1 LCMFGMLWRGV
12 SGVKNLIGFV
22 LGNGWPLPLLFLPYW
37 SKKTHLENPNAGIA
51 DTLKNFF
58 SPAATEKGRDI
69 TLGGY
74 ETLGKDIA
82 GAAKWAGGGL
92 KTVFTESVVPAVQG
106 ISAKF
111 GAVAAFGTVAVAGLA
126 AIWLWKKAWDKVSSL
141 AKPDPVPT
149 PAAA

>member
-1 LCMFGMLWRGV
+1 MFGAIWRGL
-12 SGVKNLIGFV
+12 SGVKNLMGSTV
-22 LGNGWPLPLLFLPYW
+22 GLMGWPLAGFLAKFSYDAHQVNPDATLTDTVKSFYAPYLTEEGRH
-37 SKKTHLENPNAGIA
+37 KIA
-51 DTLKNFF
+51 EGAKSLI
-58 SPAATEKGRDI
+58 TEDV
-69 TLGGY
+69 
-74 ETLGKDIA
+74 A

-126 AIWLWKKAWDKVSSL
+126 AIWLGKKAWDKVSSL